1 MRRAGNRQWARRP
14 RSRKHNDKNCL
25 ARTGVLS
32 LNYGVGRDVDD
43 CAFLYLSDFAI
54 QAHLNGSSVDKERL
68 IVHRMVMRCDF
79 GTGRQAQDL

>member
-1 MRRAGNRQWARRP
+1 
-14 RSRKHNDKNCL
+14 
-25 ARTGVLS
+25 